1 MGCKDN
7 HMKHCTM
14 ALTSPSQQPGRLK
27 DHKCKKDSCNVETHK
42 VRGNGQGLTGNIP
55 LQINI
60 PGNAE
65 ELTVFEDFTDNHN
78 KTYLQLSSEPSPIEN
93 TFSVLDVK
101 IFTRDSKE
109 PIEIRL
115 STNPI
120 GPEYTG
126 IPRGIQ
132 IENFASLT
140 VSNPFDT
147 ASTLRVYIEKTFC
160 ICCRKNGGH

>member
-1 MGCKDN
+1 
-7 HMKHCTM
+7 MKHCTM
-14 ALTSPSQQPGRLK
+14 AITSPSQQQGRMK
-27 DHKCKKDSCNVETHK
+27 KHHCKNESCNVETHK
-42 VRGNGQGLTGNIP
+42 VRGNGQELTGNIP
-55 LQINI
+55 LLINV
-60 PGNAE
+60 PGDGE
-65 ELTVFEDFTDNHN
+65 ELTVLEDFTDNHN
-78 KTYLQLSSEPSPIEN
+78 KTFLQLSAETSPMDN
-93 TFSVLDVK
+93 TFRVLDVK
-101 IFTRDSKE
+101 IFTRDSEE

-132 IENFASLT
+132 VENFARLT
-140 VSNPFDT
+140 VSNPLET